1 MEVGKEQEPIE
12 CYGAIRLTHLGPAGD
27 RSPPIFQTATRS
39 GNAINLAFSGQAGV
53 GYQLQYSK
61 AIEPFD
67 WMNLGSPITATN
79 ALMTVSD
86 PILPA
91 GNPSR
96 FYRLLVLPQAVGFA
110 RTGQPHR

>member
-1 MEVGKEQEPIE
+1 VLQIG
-12 CYGAIRLTHLGPAGD
+12 GRDDSTALGLD
-27 RSPPIFQTATRS
+27 DVSLISVTPPIFQSATRS
-39 GNAINLAFSGQAGV
+39 GNAINLSFSGQAGV
-53 GYQLQYSK
+53 GYQLQYAN

-91 GNPSR
+91 GNANR
-96 FYRLLVLPQAVGFA
+96 FYRLLVLP
-110 RTGQPHR
+110 